1 MLGTMSVL
9 YAVLVVSTIILVIVA
24 IGLFLRVRRLSRA
37 SESQFR
43 RLVRDEET
51 AAKTGT
57 DSR

>member
-1 MLGTMSVL
+1 MSVL
-9 YAVLVVSTIILVIVA
+9 YIALAISTVLVLIVG
-24 IGLFLRVRRLSRA
+24 IGLLVRVRRLSRA

-43 RLVRDEET
+43 RLVRDEDT

>member
-1 MLGTMSVL
+1 MSVL
-9 YAVLVVSTIILVIVA
+9 YAVLVVSTVVVLIVA
-24 IGLFLRVRRLSRA
+24 IGLFVRVRRLSRA

-57 DSR
+57 ESR

>member
-1 MLGTMSVL
+1 MNVL
-9 YAVLVVSTIILVIVA
+9 YAVLVVSTVILLIA
-24 IGLFLRVRRLSRA
+24 GIGLFVRVRRLSRA

>member
-1 MLGTMSVL
+1 MSVL
-9 YAVLVVSTIILVIVA
+9 YAVLVVSTIALLIAA
-24 IGLFLRVRRLSRA
+24 IGLFVRVRRLSRA